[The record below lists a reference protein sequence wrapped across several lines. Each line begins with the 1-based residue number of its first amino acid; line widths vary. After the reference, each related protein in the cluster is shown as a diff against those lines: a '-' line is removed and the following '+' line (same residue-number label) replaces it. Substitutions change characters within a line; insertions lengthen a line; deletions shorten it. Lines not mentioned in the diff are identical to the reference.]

1 MNLRQCRYIVEIAQ
15 NDLNISKASQSLH
28 TSQPG
33 ISKQVRMLEIELGLD
48 IFVRAGN
55 RLSGIT
61 ADGERIVAYAHRAL
75 EEIKNIESVAQ
86 ERRQPNV
93 GTLVIATT
101 HTQARYVLPEVMK
114 LFADC
119 HPKVK
124 MIIRHGNPEQI
135 TGMVASG
142 EADIGVTTD
151 APADKGGIL
160 VVPWR
165 QFDRVVIVPRKHKLV
180 QQARISL
187 KSLAQFPL
195 ITYEPQFTGRRELI
209 HAFERE
215 GLNPMLLVSAI
226 DADVIKTC
234 VEQLLGI
241 AVLSEVTYNPKKD
254 TGLRAISAKHLFPP
268 SVTSLLINR
277 KRHLQKYVYDFIQMC
292 SPAWSKSRLQSSS
305 INSGHS
311 A

>member
-1 MNLRQCRYIVEIAQ
+1 MNFRQCRYIVEIAK
-15 NDLNISKASQSLH
+15 NNLNISRVAEALH

-61 ADGERIVAYAHRAL
+61 ADGERIVAYARRAM
-75 EEIKNIESVAQ
+75 EEIQNIEAVAQ
-86 ERRQPNV
+86 EVRQPNV
-93 GTLVIATT
+93 GTLILATT

-114 LFADC
+114 VFADC

-124 MIIRHGNPEQI
+124 IIIRHGSPEQI
-135 TGMVASG
+135 TNMVGSG

-151 APADKGGIL
+151 APPDKGSVI

-165 QFDRVVIVPRKHKLV
+165 QFDRVVIVPRRHKLL
-180 QQARISL
+180 QHTRISL
-187 KSLAQFPL
+187 KNIAQYPL

-209 HAFERE
+209 RAFEKE
-215 GLNPMLLVSAI
+215 GLNPTLSVSAI

-234 VEQLLGI
+234 VEQSLGI
-241 AVLSEVTYNPKKD
+241 AVLSEVTFNSKKRFGSSFNFCK
-254 TGLRAISAKHLFPP
+254 TSVSAFGYKP
-268 SVTSLLINR
+268 S
-277 KRHLQKYVYDFIQMC
+277 H
-292 SPAWSKSRLQSSS
+292 KSQTPFTEVRIRFYSDVL
-305 INSGHS
+305 
-311 A
+311 AVME

>member
-1 MNLRQCRYIVEIAQ
+1 MNFRQCRYIVEIAK
-15 NDLNISKASQSLH
+15 NNLNISRVAEALH

-61 ADGERIVAYAHRAL
+61 ADGERIVAYARRAM
-75 EEIKNIESVAQ
+75 EEIQNIEAVAQ
-86 ERRQPNV
+86 EVRQPNV
-93 GTLVIATT
+93 GTLILATT

-114 LFADC
+114 VFADC

-124 MIIRHGNPEQI
+124 IIIRHGSPEQI
-135 TGMVASG
+135 TNMVGSG

-151 APADKGGIL
+151 APPDKGSVI

-165 QFDRVVIVPRKHKLV
+165 QFDRVVIVPRKHKLL
-180 QQARISL
+180 QHTRISL
-187 KSLAQFPL
+187 KNIAQYPL

-209 HAFERE
+209 RAFEKE
-215 GLNPMLLVSAI
+215 GLNPTLSVSAI

-234 VEQLLGI
+234 VEQSLGI
-241 AVLSEVTYNPKKD
+241 AVLSEVTFNPKKD
-254 TGLRAISAKHLFPP
+254 SGLRSISAKHLFPP

-292 SPAWSKSRLQSSS
+292 SPSWSKSRLQSPAT
-305 INSGHS
+305 NSVEL

>member
-15 NDLNISKASQSLH
+15 NDLNISKVAEALH

-33 ISKQVRMLEIELGLD
+33 ISKQVRMLELELGLD

-61 ADGERIVAYAHRAL
+61 ADGERIVAYARRVI
-75 EEIKNIESVAQ
+75 EEIQNIEAVAQ
-86 ERRQPNV
+86 ELRQPNV
-93 GTLVIATT
+93 GTLILATT

-114 LFADC
+114 VFADC

-124 MIIRHGNPEQI
+124 IIIRHGSPEQI
-135 TGMVASG
+135 ANMVTSG

-151 APADKGGIL
+151 APSEKGSVI

-165 QFDRVVIVPRKHKLV
+165 QFDRVVIVPRRHKLL
-180 QQARISL
+180 QHTRITL
-187 KSLAQFPL
+187 KNIAQYPL

-209 HAFERE
+209 RAFEKE
-215 GLNPMLLVSAI
+215 GLNPTLSVSAI

-234 VEQLLGI
+234 VEQSLGI
-241 AVLSEVTYNPKKD
+241 AVLSEVTFNPRRD
-254 TGLRAISAKHLFPP
+254 AGLRAISAKHLFPP
-268 SVTSLLINR
+268 SITSLLINR

-292 SPAWSKSRLQSSS
+292 SPSWSKSRLQSPKA
-305 INSGHS
+305 NSVEIT
-311 A
+311 

>member
-15 NDLNISKASQSLH
+15 NDLNISKVAEVLH

-61 ADGERIVAYAHRAL
+61 ADGERIVTYARRVM
-75 EEIKNIESVAQ
+75 EEIQNIEAIAQ
-86 ERRQPNV
+86 ELRQPNV
-93 GTLVIATT
+93 GTLILATT

-114 LFADC
+114 EFADC

-124 MIIRHGNPEQI
+124 IIIRHGSPEQI
-135 TGMVASG
+135 TNMVSSG
-142 EADIGVTTD
+142 ESDIGVTTD
-151 APADKGGIL
+151 APIDKGGLI
-160 VVPWR
+160 VIPWR
-165 QFDRVVIVPRKHKLV
+165 QFDRVVIVPRRHKLL
-180 QQARISL
+180 QQTRMTL
-187 KSLAQFPL
+187 KNIAQYPL

-209 HAFERE
+209 RAFEKE
-215 GLNPMLLVSAI
+215 GLSPTLSVSAI

-234 VEQLLGI
+234 VEQSLGI
-241 AVLSEVTYNPKKD
+241 AVLSEVTFNPKKD
-254 TGLRAISAKHLFPP
+254 AGLRAISAKHLFPP
-268 SVTSLLINR
+268 STTSLLVNR

-292 SPAWSKSRLQSSS
+292 SPSWSKSRLQGPTS
-305 INSGHS
+305 
-311 A
+311 

>member
-15 NDLNISKASQSLH
+15 NGLNISKVAEALH

-33 ISKQVRMLEIELGLD
+33 ISKQVRILEIELGLD

-55 RLSGIT
+55 RLSGVT
-61 ADGERIVAYAHRAL
+61 ADGERIVAYARRVL
-75 EEIKNIESVAQ
+75 EEIQNIESVARA
-86 ERRQPNV
+86 RRQPNV

-114 LFADC
+114 LFANY

-124 MIIRHGNPEQI
+124 LILRHGNPEQI
-135 TGMVASG
+135 TNMVASG

-151 APADKGGIL
+151 APPDKGSVI

-165 QFDRVVIVPRKHKLV
+165 QFDRVVIVPRRHKLL
-180 QQARISL
+180 QQTRLTL
-187 KSLAQFPL
+187 KSIAQYPL

-209 HAFERE
+209 RAFEKE
-215 GLNPMLLVSAI
+215 GLNPTLSVSAI

-234 VEQLLGI
+234 VEQSLGI
-241 AVLSEVTYNPKKD
+241 AVLSEVTFNSKKD
-254 TGLRAISAKHLFPP
+254 AGLRAISAKHLFAP
-268 SVTSLLINR
+268 SITSLLINR

-292 SPAWSKSRLQSSS
+292 SPTWTKSRLQ
-305 INSGHS
+305 GP
-311 A
+311 AG